1 MLGLVRPVRYPAT
14 TLFLLLNVPST
25 YDRRSA
31 PLLLHSR
38 CSYQHTLH
46 HSCQGVSA
54 GGRDPP
60 SFTPRLSWHTALSS
74 LSHAHARAGAFC
86 KAPFSGPTATV
97 VLSYSRYLYL
107 WRLLYPYNTAFSS
120 FLGAYLTLST
130 PECLL
135 QEVPRHLL
143 SYDCPSTL
151 LLPLFPTPVLH
162 TYHPT
167 LLRLSWGQYGSCSG
181 PPATCLRSLSPRVL
195 CHQFPF
201 SLIRAHLS
209 TQRTPYLF
217 CSLRYPKFL
226 LYAACQRSILST
238 PRGLRTMHHHVNTLL
253 LLLPGLLCPK
263 FWGGFPSF
271 LHMLILEPYF
281 LIQGMPISLP

>member
-1 MLGLVRPVRYPAT
+1 MPGCLRWRKRSTIFYTTAVLAHGSLVSFPCPRSGWCLLQG
-14 TLFLLLNVPST
+14 TLFWPHR
-25 YDRRSA
+25 YRR
-31 PLLLHSR
+31 
-38 CSYQHTLH
+38 
-46 HSCQGVSA
+46 
-54 GGRDPP
+54 
-60 SFTPRLSWHTALSS
+60 
-74 LSHAHARAGAFC
+74 
-86 KAPFSGPTATV
+86 
-97 VLSYSRYLYL
+97 

-120 FLGAYLTLST
+120 FLGAHLTLST

-143 SYDCPSTL
+143 SYDCPGTL

-253 LLLPGLLCPK
+253 LLLPGDRK
-263 FWGGFPSF
+263 SVV
-271 LHMLILEPYF
+271 
-281 LIQGMPISLP
+281 